1 MSDNNQDNMNDT
13 REFASQTEYSQY
25 YRTSK
30 TITILLYSYV
40 LEILSILCVI
50 SCIILLLMCTLIL
63 TVSLYLTE
71 MVKNNYNKHNLPN
84 LKNIISLYIGTVSEQ
99 ISNYITLSKLVA
111 SSNIIIK
118 QEYDSSSSSCSED
131 LSNEQISD
139 TDKWIDDDDD
149 VSDDSQSIPSNDTTQ
164 DNSIIAKNEM
174 DVVEASSESNETS
187 DIEDI
192 TEQVLE
198 NKMLNRDIVDLT
210 NDIETSSD
218 IEANNSDSN
227 NSDSRPSS
235 INSDIMNESLDS
247 EDQDQDLKT
256 KKNS

>member
-84 LKNIISLYIGTVSEQ
+84 LKNIITLYIDTVSEQ
-99 ISNYITLSKLVA
+99 ISNYITLSKLMT

-118 QEYDSSSSSCSED
+118 QESDSSSNSSEEFA
-131 LSNEQISD
+131 NEQISD
-139 TDKWIDDDDD
+139 NDKWNDDDEEYNY
-149 VSDDSQSIPSNDTTQ
+149 SDSQSIPSNDTTI
-164 DNSIIAKNEM
+164 DNSTNKNEL
-174 DVVEASSESNETS
+174 DVGESSSESNETS

-192 TEQVLE
+192 TEEVLH
-198 NKMLNRDIVDLT
+198 NRILNRDVVDLT
-210 NDIETSSD
+210 NDVERSSD
-218 IEANNSDSN
+218 SDSHNSD
-227 NSDSRPSS
+227 NSHSRQSS
-235 INSDIMNESLDS
+235 VNSDIMNEPLDN
-247 EDQDQDLKT
+247 ENLET
-256 KKNS
+256 KKNN